1 MSIDLL
7 HRMNAS
13 ERRFRRGRRII
24 GEFVV
29 DDEPSEAEEME
40 IRKHGGS
47 QGSNYGDS
55 YVIYHVRDFYGDKQ
69 PVYILAG
76 DLIDQFKEP

>member
-7 HRMNAS
+7 HRMTAS
-13 ERRFRRGRRII
+13 ERRFRRGRKII
-24 GEFVV
+24 GEVVV
-29 DDEPSEAEEME
+29 DEEPGEEKEME
-40 IRKHGGS
+40 MRKRGCH

-55 YVIYHVRDFYGDKQ
+55 YVIYHVQDFYGDKQ
-69 PVYILAG
+69 PVYVLAG